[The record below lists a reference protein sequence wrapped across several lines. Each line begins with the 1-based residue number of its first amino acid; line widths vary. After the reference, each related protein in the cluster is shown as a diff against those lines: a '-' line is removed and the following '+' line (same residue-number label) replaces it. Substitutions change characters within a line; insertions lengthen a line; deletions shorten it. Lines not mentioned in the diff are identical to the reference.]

1 VLNRERAREE
11 SSCRNRESSR
21 WKREGKQLSR
31 RRTAASP
38 PVSLIPH
45 VRVWCVRLTSLY
57 GTGLLEHTVV
67 DVEDELDGVVV
78 APKNELERVQLVL
91 DKAKG
96 DQVGGEATPS
106 IGPLPSPT
114 PIRHRRS
121 RAG

>member
-1 VLNRERAREE
+1 MVCKIN
-11 SSCRNRESSR
+11 
-21 WKREGKQLSR
+21 
-31 RRTAASP
+31 
-38 PVSLIPH
+38 V
-45 VRVWCVRLTSLY
+45 SLY
-57 GTGLLEHTVV
+57 GTGLLEHSVV

-78 APKNELERVQLVL
+78 APKNELERVRLVL
-91 DKAKG
+91 DKANG